1 MQVKK
6 IVLALLA
13 AGLSAGFLTSAHAA
27 DADRIKALEDQL
39 QALQKAIAELKATAP
54 TKKEVSDLTDQVT
67 LQGKEAVVL
76 GDMSNSIRMPGSETS
91 LRVYGYA
98 EANLIKDFK
107 ATAPGDMFT
116 NVMEQPL
123 NGFGADQGKT
133 ALTAQTSRF
142 GFETSTPT
150 ALGAF
155 HTVVEGDFYAYC
167 GSECNRNR
175 FRLRHAYGEY
185 AGWTVGQ
192 TWSTFMDLDDGPET
206 ADFNGPIGQPFS
218 RPVQVRYTY
227 ALPTGETFKAA
238 LENPTDGAH
247 RPNLVL
253 SAAKSFDDGAI
264 SARFISMEQR
274 SGSLSKSGIG
284 YGFGGSYKITGELTA
299 MGQWAKVDGDGDNA
313 LMMGANYPTSDVTT
327 GALLLDK
334 STGYVLG
341 LTNVFNSKWRA
352 TFAYGHVSSAANSDY
367 VAGNGLSGNKTLSQ
381 WHLNFFY
388 NPIKNVDLGAEYIMG
403 KRTTFGPVKSTD
415 GKVSSSVGDMSR
427 VDLIAR
433 YSFN

>member
-1 MQVKK
+1 MKVKK
-6 IVLALLA
+6 IILALLA
-13 AGLSAGFLTSAHAA
+13 AGMSAGFLTSAHAA

-39 QALQKAIAELKATAP
+39 QALQQAIAELKAATP
-54 TKKEVSDLTDQVT
+54 TKKEVSELTDQVV

-76 GDMSNSIRMPGSETS
+76 GDMPASIRMPGSETS

-98 EANLIKDFK
+98 EANLIHDFK
-107 ATAPGDMFT
+107 ATAPGDVFT

-123 NGFGADQGKT
+123 NNSGADQGKT

-150 ALGAF
+150 AKGAF

-185 AGWTVGQ
+185 AGWTIGQ

-227 ALPTGETFKAA
+227 ALANGFTFKGA

-253 SAAKSFDDGAI
+253 VASKSFDDGGI
-264 SARFISMEQR
+264 NARFISMEQR
-274 SGSLSKSGIG
+274 WGSQSKSGIG
-284 YGFGGSYKITGELTA
+284 YGFGGSYKLTGDLTA

-313 LMMGANYPTSDVTT
+313 LMMGANYPLVPNT
-327 GALLLDK
+327 GDLMLDK

-341 LTNVFNSKWRA
+341 LTNVFNAKWRA
-352 TFAYGHVSSAANSDY
+352 TFAYGHVASSAGSDY
-367 VAGNGLSGNKTLSQ
+367 VAGYGPSGNKTLSQ
-381 WHLNFFY
+381 WHLNFFF
-388 NPIKNVDLGAEYIMG
+388 NPIKNVDLGAELIQG
-403 KRTTFGPVKSTD
+403 KRTTFGPVA
-415 GKVSSSVGDMSR
+415 GPNEGPSSNVGEMSR
-427 VDLIAR
+427 VNLIAR

>member
-1 MQVKK
+1 MKIKK

-39 QALQKAIAELKATAP
+39 QALQQAIAELKAATP
-54 TKKEVSDLTDQVT
+54 TKKEVADLTDQVV

-76 GDMSNSIRMPGSETS
+76 GDMPASIRMPGSETS
-91 LRVYGYA
+91 LRIYGYV

-123 NGFGADQGKT
+123 NGMGDDHGKT

-150 ALGAF
+150 AVGPF
-155 HTVVEGDFYAYC
+155 HTQLEGDFYAYV
-167 GSECNRNR
+167 GSSGNNRDHL
-175 FRLRHAYGEY
+175 RLRHAYGEY
-185 AGWTVGQ
+185 AGWLVGK

-218 RPVQVRYTY
+218 RPVQIRYTY

-253 SAAKSFDDGAI
+253 VASKSFDDGGI
-264 SARFISMEQR
+264 NARFISHEQR
-274 SGSLSKSGIG
+274 DTATGMSKSGT
-284 YGFGGSYKITGELTA
+284 GFGVGGSYKITGDLTA
-299 MGQWAKVDGDGDNA
+299 MGQWARVDGDGDNA
-313 LMMGANYPTSDVTT
+313 LMMGANYPAGTT
-327 GALLLDK
+327 GAPLLDK

-341 LTNVFNSKWRA
+341 LTNVFNSQWRA
-352 TFAYGHVSSAANSDY
+352 TFAYGHVESALGANSAY
-367 VAGNGLSGNKTLSQ
+367 ALNPNTWPGNKSLSQ

-388 NPIKNVDLGAEYIMG
+388 NPIKNVDLGAELIQG
-403 KRTTFGPVKSTD
+403 KRTTYD
-415 GKVSSSVGDMSR
+415 GQVGDMSR